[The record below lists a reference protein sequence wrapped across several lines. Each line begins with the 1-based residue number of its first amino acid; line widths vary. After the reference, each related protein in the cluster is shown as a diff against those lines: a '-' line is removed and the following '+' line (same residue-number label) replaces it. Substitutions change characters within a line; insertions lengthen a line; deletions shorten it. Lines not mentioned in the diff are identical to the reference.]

1 MTSWCP
7 HGLGTVTSV
16 RSSNPGS
23 LRHSTI
29 EALDGGHYDVFVI
42 GGGIN
47 GAVSAAAL
55 TDRGLRVGLAERG
68 DFANMT
74 SQESSNL
81 VWGGFKYLQ
90 NYELP
95 LVFKLCRSR
104 NKLMKAYPTGIR
116 EVGFLATLDK
126 SAPFPSWLAAL
137 GSVGY
142 WAIGAFATARPKY
155 FRPAALKELEPVI
168 DTTHANAAIDYAD
181 GYLTENDARFVWSF
195 IRSALDGGANAAN
208 YIEVERLEQRETGG
222 WTIHLKDLT
231 NDRTMTATAD
241 SVVNAAGP
249 LVDGLNR
256 DMSVKTKHRIVYS
269 KGIHLVVPKV
279 SDAERVLAFFDDTQR
294 LFYVIPMAHRSVI
307 GTTDTRTDEP
317 RSPVT
322 DEDREFLLTQIN
334 ARLDL
339 ETALTKDDIIAE
351 RSGVRPLVV
360 KAGDSSH
367 NEEDWTSL
375 SRKHEIEVDR
385 RNKVVSIF
393 GGKLT
398 DCLNVGDEVV
408 EAVSELGLTVGPGT
422 EGWFGEPSDEERI
435 RFYQRAST
443 VGLDRPPE
451 VERGRSI
458 AEVLWRR
465 HGLAANAV
473 IDAIETDPE
482 LGLPVL
488 AESDVLRAELP
499 LFARREMIV
508 SMEDFLRRRTKLALI
523 HRAEHIASDP
533 GMAEVSQHLGLV
545 PAS

>member
-1 MTSWCP
+1 M
-7 HGLGTVTSV
+7 
-16 RSSNPGS
+16 
-23 LRHSTI
+23 
-29 EALDGGHYDVFVI
+29 DGGHYDVFVV

-126 SAPFPSWLAAL
+126 TAPFPSWLAAL

-155 FRPAALKELEPVI
+155 FRPAALKRMEPVI
-168 DTTHANAAIDYAD
+168 NTTEANAAIDYAD
-181 GYLTENDARFVWSF
+181 AYLTENDARFVWSF
-195 IRSALDGGANAAN
+195 VRSALDNGANAAN
-208 YIEVERLEQRETGG
+208 YLDVERLEQRESGG

-231 NDRTMTATAD
+231 NDRRFTATAD

-269 KGIHLVVPKV
+269 KGIHLVVPQLT
-279 SDAERVLAFFDDTQR
+279 DAERVLAFFDDTQR

-322 DEDREFLLTQIN
+322 DEDREFLLAQIN

-339 ETALTKDDIIAE
+339 DKPLTTDDIIAE

-360 KAGDSSH
+360 TAGDDSH
-367 NEEDWTSL
+367 SEADWTSL

-385 RNKVVSIF
+385 KNKVVSIF

-408 EAVSELGLTVGPGT
+408 DAVNELGLQVGPGS
-422 EGWFGEPSDEERI
+422 ENWFGEPSDEERI
-435 RFYQRAST
+435 RFYQRASA
-443 VGLDRPPE
+443 VGLDRAPE

-473 IDAIETDPE
+473 VDAITQDKT
-482 LGLPVL
+482 LGHPALVD
-488 AESDVLRAELP
+488 SDVLRAELP
-499 LFARREMIV
+499 LFAQREMIV

-523 HRAEHIASDP
+523 HRDEDLATDP
-533 GMAEVSQHLGLV
+533 GMAEVGRLFNAV
-545 PAS
+545 PAR

>member
-1 MTSWCP
+1 MNSSNSGAAPDPSSAPT
-7 HGLGTVTSV
+7 L
-16 RSSNPGS
+16 RSSMVS
-23 LRHSTI
+23 
-29 EALDGGHYDVFVI
+29 AMDGGHYDVFIV

-55 TDRGLRVGLAERG
+55 TNRGLRVALAERG

-104 NKLMKAYPTGIR
+104 NKLMRAYPTGIR
-116 EVGFLATLDK
+116 EVGFLATLDET
-126 SAPFPSWLAAL
+126 APFPSWLAAL

-142 WAIGAFATARPKY
+142 WAIGAFATARPRF
-155 FRPAALKELEPVI
+155 FRPAALKKEEPVI
-168 DTTHANAAIDYAD
+168 DTDGANAAIDYAD
-181 GYLTENDARFVWSF
+181 AYLTENDARFVWSF
-195 IRSALDGGANAAN
+195 VRSALDGGAEAAN
-208 YIEVERLEQRETGG
+208 YLDVERLERNGSDG
-222 WTIHLKDLT
+222 WTIHLRDLT
-231 NDRTMTATAD
+231 DGRSLTATAA

-279 SDAERVLAFFDDTQR
+279 TDAERVLAFFDDTQR

-307 GTTDTRTDEP
+307 GTTDTRTEDP

-322 DEDREFLLTQIN
+322 DEDRTFLLEQIN

-339 ETALTKDDIIAE
+339 DQPLTTADIIAE

-360 KAGDSSH
+360 TAGDDGHS
-367 NEEDWTSL
+367 EEDWTSL

-385 RNKVVSIF
+385 RNKVISIF

-408 EAVSELGLTVGPGT
+408 DAVAELGLSVGPGS
-422 EGWFGEPSDEERI
+422 EDWFGE
-435 RFYQRAST
+435 
-443 VGLDRPPE
+443 
-451 VERGRSI
+451 
-458 AEVLWRR
+458 
-465 HGLAANAV
+465 
-473 IDAIETDPE
+473 
-482 LGLPVL
+482 
-488 AESDVLRAELP
+488 
-499 LFARREMIV
+499 
-508 SMEDFLRRRTKLALI
+508 
-523 HRAEHIASDP
+523 
-533 GMAEVSQHLGLV
+533 
-545 PAS
+545 